1 MAVADILADVVQGAA
16 GAAGNTTAQNEVGAW
31 QAQRQQQRG
40 DQLKFALAP
49 LSQSLNADQTRLAL
63 YADPN
68 DPSKPLAGKEKEY
81 QETLDRMTGTIG
93 QMRGILGQKPSEPN
107 PVEAGAG
114 TLLDKLHITNHLK
127 NHVAQV
133 RAQDAAKYESQNQ
146 QMAGQYATG
155 APPNELSQ
163 YRQQLEAA
171 GLSAPDVE
179 EAVRRKAG
187 LIQKTNYK
195 NIVGPNGEKATID
208 LNNQQIPP
216 GWTLAG
222 VTSTAQGVKPIRSGQ
237 VTIGFS
243 VNGKPYFKNDLDKP
257 DTPPEVKEAFGA
269 LSQGEQDLITQ
280 KEKERQ
286 EQYAEIEKR
295 QRTSLNAAMQRTI
308 YQFQNSLA
316 SKQAG
321 IADGLLGKQQ
331 QQYYAAQDLQQKMQS
346 LLPEAMA
353 GNQQAMVAILADH
366 IAMTTHQPGASMR
379 PTKALFDEAASSQPW
394 LDKITKHFSDQGILD
409 GVVLSPE
416 QIQNMVDLAP
426 IVTAAEKNTL
436 DQMQQSM
443 GATANPTP
451 AQLQG
456 PTAKKNKAARNGSSE
471 KIRVKLS
478 DGRTGTIDASDFD
491 PATMTKVQ

>member
-1 MAVADILADVVQGAA
+1 LAFADIAADVVQGAA

-31 QAQRQQQRG
+31 QEQRQEQRG

-49 LSQSLNADQTRLAL
+49 LSQALQADQTRLAL
-63 YADPN
+63 YADPT
-68 DPSKPLAGKEKEY
+68 DPSKPIAGKEKEY

-93 QMRGILGQKPSEPN
+93 QMRGILGQKPGGPN
-107 PVEAGAG
+107 PVEAGVG
-114 TLLDKLHITNHLK
+114 DVLDKLHITNHLK
-127 NHVAQV
+127 NHVAQA
-133 RAQDAAKYESQNQ
+133 RQAAQDKFAGDNST
-146 QMAGQYATG
+146 MAGQYATG

-163 YRQQLEAA
+163 YREQLQAA
-171 GLSAPDVE
+171 GLSAPDIE

-195 NIVGPNGEKATID
+195 NIVGPNNERATID
-208 LNNQQIPP
+208 LNSQQIPA

-222 VTSTAQGVKPIRSGQ
+222 VTSTNQSVKPIRSGQ
-237 VTIGFS
+237 VTVGFTY
-243 VNGKPYFKNDLDKP
+243 NGKPYFKNDVDKP
-257 DTPPEVKEAFGA
+257 DTPSEVKEAFGA
-269 LSQGEQDLITQ
+269 LSQGEQDLIAQ
-280 KEKERQ
+280 REKDRH
-286 EQYAEIEKR
+286 EQYAEMEKR
-295 QRTSLNAAMQRTI
+295 QRISLNAAMQRTI

-321 IADGLLGKQQ
+321 IADGLVGKQE
-331 QQYYAAQDLQQKMQS
+331 QQYFSARDLQQKMQS
-346 LLPEAMA
+346 LLPDAMA

-394 LDKITKHFSDQGILD
+394 LDKIDKHFSSDGILD

-436 DQMQQSM
+436 DQMQQDLGS
-443 GATANPTP
+443 TANPTP

-456 PTAKKNKAARNGSSE
+456 PTTTKNKAAQRGSSG

-491 PATMTKVQ
+491 PSTMTKVQ

>member
-1 MAVADILADVVQGAA
+1 MSTGSQLSADLVLQGQRERSAQHADQI
-16 GAAGNTTAQNEVGAW
+16 
-31 QAQRQQQRG
+31 
-40 DQLKFALAP
+40 KFQMAP
-49 LSQSLNADQTRLAL
+49 LSQALQADQTRLAL

-68 DPSKPLAGKEKEY
+68 DPSKPIAGKEKEY
-81 QETLDRMTGTIG
+81 QQTIDRMTGTIG
-93 QMRGILGQKPSEPN
+93 QMRGILGQKPGGPN
-107 PVEAGAG
+107 PVEVGVG
-114 TLLDKLHITNHLK
+114 DVLDKLHITNHLK
-127 NHVAQV
+127 AHVAQT
-133 RAQDAAKYESQNQ
+133 RQAAQDKFAGQNST
-146 QMAGQYATG
+146 MAGQYATG

-171 GLSAPDVE
+171 GLSAPDIE

-195 NIVGPNGEKATID
+195 NIVGPNNERATID
-208 LNNQQIPP
+208 LNSQQIPA

-222 VTSTAQGVKPIRSGQ
+222 VTSTNQSVKPIRSGQ
-237 VTIGFS
+237 VTVGFTY
-243 VNGKPYFKNDLDKP
+243 NGKPYFKTDMDKP

-269 LSQGEQDLITQ
+269 LSQGEQDLIAQ
-280 KEKERQ
+280 REKDRH
-286 EQYAEIEKR
+286 EQYAEMEKR
-295 QRTSLNAAMQRTI
+295 QRISLSAAMQRTI

-321 IADGLLGKQQ
+321 IADGLVGKQE

-346 LLPEAMA
+346 LLPDAMA

-379 PTKALFDEAASSQPW
+379 PTMTLFKEAADSQPW
-394 LDKITKHFSDQGILD
+394 LQSYTKYLNSSGDGSLELLKGI
-409 GVVLSPE
+409 VLSPE

-436 DQMQQSM
+436 DQMQQDLGS
-443 GATANPTP
+443 TANPTP

-456 PTAKKNKAARNGSSE
+456 PTTTKNRAAQKGGWSPPADAPAAPKQDGKLLKADGKVVAKSQGGNW
-471 KIRVKLS
+471 
-478 DGRTGTIDASDFD
+478 
-491 PATMTKVQ
+491 VQP